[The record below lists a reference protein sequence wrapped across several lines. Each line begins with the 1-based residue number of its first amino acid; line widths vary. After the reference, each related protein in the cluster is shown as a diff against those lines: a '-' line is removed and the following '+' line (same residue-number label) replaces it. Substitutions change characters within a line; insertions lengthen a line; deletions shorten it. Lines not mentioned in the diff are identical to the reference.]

1 MRFAIR
7 SNDPRIVDLVV
18 ALDRDGT
25 PAAQTWRLA
34 GEAAERLGLRRPS
47 YEHVRR
53 LVRHE
58 RLRRETRAARRR
70 AAAGVVLAAGSPYV
84 VRISEA
90 LERLE
95 EAQRAERLVTLRHK
109 PLEDER
115 FGKDDA

>member
-1 MRFAIR
+1 MRFAIP
-7 SNDPRIVDLVV
+7 SNDSRIVDLVV

-25 PAAQTWRLA
+25 PAAQTWRLV

-53 LVRHE
+53 LVRRE
-58 RLRRETRAARRR
+58 RLRREARYARRR
-70 AAAGVVLAAGSPYV
+70 AAAGVILAGGSPYV

-95 EAQRAERLVTLRHK
+95 EAQREERLVTLRHK
-109 PLEDER
+109 ALEDE
-115 FGKDDA
+115 GLGEDEP